1 MIPLIPIIISA
12 IPALADLFKNTPA
25 KKAAEV
31 AAQIAQEVFGTA
43 DPAEVQAKLAASPAD
58 GETIR
63 KRLEVEL
70 AAFQASVQDVQ
81 DARSTT
87 VQLAQMQ
94 SAIMWGAPIVSVIV
108 LVGFILLSYLAIYA
122 PPEQREVLLFLL
134 GTWSG
139 LAAGVVQHWTGSSI
153 SSRAKDAVIANF
165 TKGRGN
171 D

>member
-1 MIPLIPIIISA
+1 MMPLIPILISA
-12 IPALADLFKNTPA
+12 IPTLAELFKNTPA

-31 AAQIAQEVFGTA
+31 AAQVAQEVFGTS

-70 AAFQASVQDVQ
+70 AALQATYADVA

-108 LVGFILLSYLAIYA
+108 LAGFVLFSWLALTA
-122 PPEQREVLLFLL
+122 PPDKREIVLFML
-134 GTWSG
+134 GAWQG
-139 LAAGVVQHWTGSSI
+139 LAVNVAGYWVGSSA
-153 SSRAKDAVIANF
+153 SSRSKDAALANF
-165 TKGRGN
+165 AKGRGN

>member
-1 MIPLIPIIISA
+1 MIPLIPILISA

-31 AAQIAQEVFGTA
+31 AAQVAQEVFGTTDA
-43 DPAEVQAKLAASPAD
+43 AEVQAKLAASPAD

-70 AAFQASVQDVQ
+70 ATFQASTQDMQ

-108 LVGFILLSYLAIYA
+108 LAGFTLLSYLAIYA
-122 PPEQREVLLFLL
+122 PPAQREVLLFLL
-134 GTWSG
+134 GSWATFTGS
-139 LAAGVVQHWTGSSI
+139 VVQYWMGSSA
-153 SSRAKDAVIANF
+153 SSRQKDTALANVARA
-165 TKGRGN
+165 G
-171 D
+171 